1 MRVIVA
7 PVVVNDRVCRIVS
20 PVDSL
25 LEVEE
30 WVGEWWEPSAVP
42 LTTVSLAEAA
52 PQSML
57 LDLGIPASDWFAID
71 LRPAQGDIEA
81 SMQTLNS
88 ERPAE
93 MRMEDEVVRRGAA
106 PKRRAYPGNSRFRR
120 GGASSAESP
129 ALPPSSESRA
139 D

>member
-7 PVVVNDRVCRIVS
+7 PVIVNDRVCRIVS

-30 WVGEWWEPSAVP
+30 WVGAWWAPSTIP
-42 LTTVSLAEAA
+42 LTIASLAATA
-52 PQSML
+52 PQAML
-57 LDLGIPASDWFAID
+57 LDLGIPASDWFAIE

-81 SMQTLNS
+81 SMQTRNS
-88 ERPAE
+88 ERSAE
-93 MRMEDEVVRRGAA
+93 MRMEDEVVRRGAG
-106 PKRRAYPGNSRFRR
+106 PKRRAYPGNARFRR
-120 GGASSAESP
+120 GSPSSAESP
-129 ALPPSSESRA
+129 ELPPGSASHA

>member
-7 PVVVNDRVCRIVS
+7 PVIVNDRVCRIVS

-30 WVGEWWEPSAVP
+30 WVGEWWAPSTIP
-42 LTTVSLAEAA
+42 LTIASLAETA
-52 PQSML
+52 PQSL
-57 LDLGIPASDWFAID
+57 LIDLGIPASDWFAIE
-71 LRPAQGDIEA
+71 LRPAQGEIEA

-88 ERPAE
+88 ERPPE
-93 MRMEDEVVRRGAA
+93 MRMEDEVVRRGAG
-106 PKRRAYPGNSRFRR
+106 PKRRVYPGNARFRR
-120 GGASSAESP
+120 GGSLLSESP
-129 ALPPSSESRA
+129 EVPPSSQSPV